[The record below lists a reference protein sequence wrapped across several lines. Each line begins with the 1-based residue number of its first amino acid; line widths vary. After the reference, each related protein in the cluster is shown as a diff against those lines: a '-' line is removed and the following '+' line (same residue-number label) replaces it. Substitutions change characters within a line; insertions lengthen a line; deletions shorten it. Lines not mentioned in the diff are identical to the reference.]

1 MEQPSAGPAPDLGRE
16 ERVRFGW
23 AARLFG
29 QGLALYLRLVART
42 ARVSGP
48 PVRQEQVVF
57 AIWHE
62 SNLVAAAAAYRLRRG
77 QPHVSFSTRRFR
89 GIVMNT
95 MLRGLGWEA
104 VTLPDPGAG
113 SRAEAT
119 SVSRAMAR
127 VAREGKSLV
136 ASCDGPTGP
145 YRVAKPGVLI
155 LARESG
161 VPVLLNVARSVGA
174 APTGSY
180 QVTELVR
187 TTAEGWGE
195 TSLATVEQV
204 EKDPRDLPGPVSLG
218 VAVESSTEEGKKPL
232 RLVVLG
238 DSDLATNQLVG
249 GMPANA
255 VLLANS
261 LNWLAEREALLTIPP
276 KKTEHVR
283 LNLTGDQLRTI
294 YLTVLLLLPGLAI
307 VLGTVVWVRR
317 RR

>member
-1 MEQPSAGPAPDLGRE
+1 MEQPSVGPAPDLGRE

-104 VTLPDPGAG
+104 VTLPDPGAE

-161 VPVLLNVARSVGA
+161 VPVLPWAVAVRPPFRLKRRWDRQLVPLPFCRMRVDEAPLIEVG
-174 APTGSY
+174 PRDRIKPIL
-180 QVTELVR
+180 ERL
-187 TTAEGWGE
+187 
-195 TSLATVEQV
+195 QV
-204 EKDPRDLPGPVSLG
+204 ELERIAEL
-218 VAVESSTEEGKKPL
+218 
-232 RLVVLG
+232 
-238 DSDLATNQLVG
+238 SD
-249 GMPANA
+249 
-255 VLLANS
+255 
-261 LNWLAEREALLTIPP
+261 
-276 KKTEHVR
+276 
-283 LNLTGDQLRTI
+283 
-294 YLTVLLLLPGLAI
+294 
-307 VLGTVVWVRR
+307 RR
-317 RR
+317 MGAP